1 MILSAAI
8 TACQLGQQPQMAR
21 QLLKTA
27 RGQGIGPDV
36 QAYTAAITACGAAS
50 GLEDFLWQGKLV
62 VSGGLQGILGEFP
75 TVSVDLHLKWKD
87 DLHRRDFLGMGSSQ
101 H

>member
-27 RGQGIGPDV
+27 RGQGIGDV
-36 QAYTAAITACGAAS
+36 QAYTAAITACGTAS
-50 GLEDFLWQGKLV
+50 GLTF
-62 VSGGLQGILGEFP
+62 SGGRMGEFWSGIFWDILGEFP
-75 TVSVDLHLKWKD
+75 E
-87 DLHRRDFLGMGSSQ
+87 FQ
-101 H
+101 